1 MYPVSSQDHCCII
14 PQSPVGILKVVAS
27 DEAITALCF
36 CETAE
41 EEHPSSLALEAKKQL
56 LEYFE
61 KRRTVFDLPVSPA
74 GTAFQKTVWQALQTI
89 PYGTTV
95 SYLSLSRQIG
105 NEKAIRAV
113 GRANGQNPIPLIIP
127 CHRVIGSDGSL
138 VGYGGGL
145 WRKKQL
151 LKLEGLLLQQELA
164 F

>member
-1 MYPVSSQDHCCII
+1 MHTTAFQTYHCMIH
-14 PQSPVGILKVVAS
+14 QSPVGMLQIAAS
-27 DEAITALCF
+27 DKAVTALYF
-36 CETAE
+36 CEATE
-41 EEHPSSLALEAKKQL
+41 EEHPNPLAQEAKKQL

-61 KRRTVFDLPVSPA
+61 NKRSIFDLPLNPA
-74 GTAFQKTVWQALQTI
+74 GTPFQKTIWQALQKI
-89 PYGTTV
+89 PYGTTW
-95 SYLSLSRQIG
+95 SYLHLSRQIG

-113 GRANGQNPIPLIIP
+113 GRANGRNPIPIIIP

-151 LKLEGLLLQQELA
+151 LKLEGLLPQEELA